1 MKKIKYFLLVSL
13 MSMAAVSSVFAVGE
27 NQDEE
32 VYCDAINESIESA
45 PKSFTTPNSSNG
57 EAGMS
62 SEAASF

>member
-1 MKKIKYFLLVSL
+1 